1 MRTRHFAAF
10 IILAALA
17 VALAACAGPSTTI
30 AHETPPVAT
39 GTAAAPIAA
48 PASTATSDTTT
59 PPITSGTSGYQ
70 VNVFFSRHPDSE
82 NNPASVFAVTRTS
95 PTLGVATFAIKQ
107 LIAGP
112 TAAERNGGLY
122 TPLTVSLTGPSS
134 CGADFTLALNTHA
147 SRPEPGTATLRFCRA
162 TQLAGDLT
170 GAYIKAEINRT
181 LLQFPS
187 IKKVV
192 ILTSSGRCFDDL
204 SGQNLCLK

>member
-1 MRTRHFAAF
+1 MRTHRFAAF
-10 IILAALA
+10 LVFAALA
-17 VALAACAGPSTTI
+17 AGLAACAGPSTTI
-30 AHETPPVAT
+30 ANETPPAAT
-39 GTAAAPIAA
+39 ATSAAPA
-48 PASTATSDTTT
+48 PASTATGDTTT

-82 NNPASVFAVTRTS
+82 NNPASVFPVTRTS
-95 PTLGVATFAIKQ
+95 PTLGVATYAIKQ

-112 TAAERNGGLY
+112 SASERTSGLY
-122 TPLTVSLTGPSS
+122 TPLTASLTGASN

-147 SRPEPGTATLRFCRA
+147 GRPEQGTATLRFCRA

-181 LLQFPS
+181 LLQFPT

-192 ILTSSGRCFDDL
+192 ILTSSGQCFDDL
-204 SGQNLCLK
+204 SGQNLCLN